1 MGFALGGSF
10 VWSSL
15 QSLPPPYDITYKEP
29 AEDKTKTEP
38 NKVTPTKEVEDRLA
52 TYTLWLAIFTAVLAG
67 STIGLW
73 IVTFLGSRK
82 QSRDM
87 EAVVA
92 AALAANEISQQT
104 LVSDRRA
111 WVAVSDPKIHQD
123 VFFGIFGAMFDV
135 SVKITN
141 FGKTPA
147 ISAHTTMEMIEGYAG
162 SAEAVRELAARAKTE
177 ETYWSRIIFPDES
190 YRREWSL
197 NVSRPT
203 PPQISVS
210 PIVIGCVT
218 Y

>member
-1 MGFALGGSF
+1 
-10 VWSSL
+10 
-15 QSLPPPYDITYKEP
+15 
-29 AEDKTKTEP
+29 
-38 NKVTPTKEVEDRLA
+38 
-52 TYTLWLAIFTAVLAG
+52 
-67 STIGLW
+67 
-73 IVTFLGSRK
+73 
-82 QSRDM
+82 M

-123 VFFGIFGAMFDV
+123 VFFGIFGAMFD
-135 SVKITN
+135 
-141 FGKTPA
+141 A